1 MHIILIF
8 PIILRDLVLRGF
20 VERGLLRL
28 LCLPFFRKMRLNREY
43 LKGGLEGY
51 SHLD

>member
-1 MHIILIF
+1 MHKILIF
-8 PIILRDLVLRGF
+8 PIILLDLVLIDF

-28 LCLPFFRKMRLNREY
+28 QYLPFFRKMRLNRGY
-43 LKGGLEGY
+43 LKDELEGY